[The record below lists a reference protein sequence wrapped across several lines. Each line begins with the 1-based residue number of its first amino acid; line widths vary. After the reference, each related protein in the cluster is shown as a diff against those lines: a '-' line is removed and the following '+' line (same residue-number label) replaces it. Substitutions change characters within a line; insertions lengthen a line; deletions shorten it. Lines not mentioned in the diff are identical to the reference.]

1 DNFKPLPICMNK
13 NFLIK
18 IGVVIIKK
26 RNIVLVAVFVL
37 ILVSGIRLFI
47 STQEINSLKED
58 TISYL
63 TDKGYDILDDIE
75 EMNIVDIDQNEQS
88 NAVIVTFKDE
98 PKVDYFYTYDTDKDH
113 LIQIDAVNKG
123 TEEPLKHQES

>member
-1 DNFKPLPICMNK
+1 MLNK

-18 IGVVIIKK
+18 IGVIIIKK

-47 STQEINSLKED
+47 STQEMNSLKED

-63 TDKGYDILDDIE
+63 TDKGYDIEGNIE
-75 EMNIVDIDQNEQS
+75 I
-88 NAVIVTFKDE
+88 
-98 PKVDYFYTYDTDKDH
+98 
-113 LIQIDAVNKG
+113 
-123 TEEPLKHQES
+123 